1 MSKTTLQL
9 RRGSSADNATFTGA
23 VGEVIV
29 NTTTNSL
36 VVHDGTTVGG
46 FGQAPLASPALTGI
60 PTAPTAVANT
70 NTTQIATTAFVATA
84 VANASPTLTTTAVT
98 EGANLYF
105 TNARAR
111 SAVSATG
118 SIAYNSSTGVFSYS
132 APTVLSAFTN
142 DVGFLTSATI
152 LNAISVTST
161 PSGALS
167 YNSANG
173 VFTFTQAV
181 NSVNGLTGTI
191 VLTTTN
197 IAEGTNKYA
206 TTSNVQTALAGGG
219 VTNSMLANS
228 TITVNGSTLTL
239 GGSSTITAA
248 AGTLTGS
255 TLNSSVTGSN
265 LTSVGTLTSLAVAA
279 GAGTSANI
287 GAISVG
293 TNGFLDTG
301 VLANFVSSTN
311 SYNQVTVQNTSA
323 GASAS
328 SEFIAYN
335 NQGTASANFATVGI
349 NSSGYSGVGSI
360 NAPGYGYFL
369 SGSTDLVVGT
379 IGNNAIH
386 FAVNSGATD
395 AMTISTASNVGVGVN
410 PTYKLDVAGD
420 INFTGALRTSG
431 TPGTSG
437 FVLLSKG
444 AGQNPQ
450 WSNIRDS
457 LPNITQL
464 DSWSATING
473 GTTVFT
479 PTNNGSA
486 VSISYPIQV
495 LMFKNGVYQ
504 QPWLNNSR
512 PVWNTF
518 TKYGDYTVTAGQV
531 VFTSPPQYGDFIS
544 ATVMVGNVSNPVY
557 GSYPFSAFDIA
568 TGT

>member
-98 EGANLYF
+98 EGTNLYF

-152 LNAISVTST
+152 LNALSVTST
-161 PSGALS
+161 PSGALT

-181 NSVNGLTGTI
+181 NSVNGRTGDI

-206 TTSNVQTALAGGG
+206 TTANVQTALAAGG
-219 VTNSMLANS
+219 VSNSMLANS

-255 TLNSSVTGSN
+255 TLNSSVTGSS
-265 LTSVGTLTSLAVAA
+265 LTSVGTLTSLAVAVN
-279 GAGTSANI
+279 AGTSANI

-311 SYNQVTVQNTSA
+311 SYNQVTVQNTNA
-323 GASAS
+323 GSSAS

-335 NQGTASANFATVGI
+335 NQGTASTNFATVGI

-360 NAPGYGYFL
+360 NAAGYSYFL

-410 PTYKLDVAGD
+410 PAYKLDVAGD

-437 FVLLSKG
+437 YVLLSKG

-473 GTTVFT
+473 GTTVFS

>member
-1 MSKTTLQL
+1 MAKTTLQL
-9 RRGSSADNATFTGA
+9 RRGTSADNATFTGA
-23 VGEVIV
+23 AGEVIV

-46 FGQAPLASPALTGI
+46 FAQASLASPVFTGV
-60 PTAPTAVANT
+60 PTAPTATAGT
-70 NTTQIATTAFVATA
+70 NTLQLSTTAFVSTA
-84 VANASPTLTTTAVT
+84 VANALPVLTTTAIT
-98 EGANLYF
+98 EGTNLYF
-105 TNARAR
+105 TTARAR
-111 SAVSATG
+111 ASVSATG
-118 SIAYNSSTGVFSYS
+118 SINYNSGTGVFSYT

-152 LNAISVTST
+152 LNAISVDST
-161 PSGALS
+161 PNGALS

-191 VLTTTN
+191 TLTSTN

-206 TTSNVQTALAGGG
+206 TTGNVQTALAGGG

-228 TITVNGSTLTL
+228 TLTVNGSTLTL
-239 GGSSTITAA
+239 GGTSTITAA
-248 AGTLTGS
+248 AGTLTGT
-255 TLNSSVTGSN
+255 TLNATVVTSS
-265 LTSVGTLTSLAVAA
+265 LTTVGTLTALAVG
-279 GAGTSANI
+279 GAIASASNLGAINYGTLGYTDTNMFASFQNSVNSAN
-287 GAISVG
+287 
-293 TNGFLDTG
+293 
-301 VLANFVSSTN
+301 
-311 SYNQVTVQNTSA
+311 QVVIQNTNA

-328 SEFIAYN
+328 ARLRVAN
-335 NQGTASANFATVGI
+335 NQSTTSTFFGALGMNSSAFTGTGSLRSANNVT
-349 NSSGYSGVGSI
+349 
-360 NAPGYGYFL
+360 L
-369 SGSTDLVVGT
+369 TSTSADLAIGT
-379 IGNNAIH
+379 TTSNAIR
-386 FAVNSGATD
+386 FVVAGAATD
-395 AMTISTASNVGVGVN
+395 AMTISTASNVGVGVA
-410 PTYKLDVAGD
+410 PSYKLDVAGD
-420 INFTGALRTSG
+420 VNFTGALRTSG
-431 TPGTSG
+431 NAGTSG
-437 FVLLSKG
+437 FVLQSKG
-444 AGQNPQ
+444 AAAPEWVDIAQ
-450 WSNIRDS
+450 S

-473 GTTVFT
+473 GTTVYT

-486 VSISYPIQV
+486 VSITYPIQV

-518 TKYGDYTVTAGQV
+518 TKYGDYTVTAGQI

-557 GSYPFSAFDIA
+557 GSYPFNATDIA